1 MVRLPDGM
9 SRDEALAAL
18 RLRRRVVTQKIANR
32 KRELRAL
39 VAEVESLEAE
49 LTQIEQGEDLL
60 SN

>member
-39 VAEVESLEAE
+39 VTEVESLEAE

>member
-18 RLRRRVVTQKIANR
+18 RLRRRIVTQKIANR

>member
-9 SRDEALAAL
+9 SRDEALAVL

>member
-60 SN
+60 SK

>member
-1 MVRLPDGM
+1 MVRPPDGM

>member
-1 MVRLPDGM
+1 M

-60 SN
+60 TN